1 MPISLFCSINF
12 DTNGQGL
19 YKYNLY
25 VAQCRFLG
33 TSNVLL
39 LCALASVNW
48 RISGAQSLKVMT
60 KCIDSFMWST
70 CLNATVYSFLDVC
83 RFVVKHPSLEVLQHL
98 TCLYLFWTKSNTY
111 NNVNIGRFLSP
122 ALHGIVQL
130 QATLIHSTTLYSL
143 WTSHSSILQKFWEC
157 VHRSFHMGHILI
169 PGHTYRVS
177 SMFAGS
183 FVSISYI
190 LTSNWI
196 GCSR

>member
-25 VAQCRFLG
+25 VAQCWFLG

-70 CLNATVYSFLDVC
+70 CLNAQVYCFLDVC
-83 RFVVKHPSLEVLQHL
+83 INRLRYCSTLHAYISFEPNQTRTMSILVDLSLQHC
-98 TCLYLFWTKSNTY
+98 TESY
-111 NNVNIGRFLSP
+111 I
-122 ALHGIVQL
+122 QL

-143 WTSHSSILQKFWEC
+143 WTSRSSILQKFWEC
-157 VHRSFHMGHILI
+157 VHRSFHMWHILT
-169 PGHTYRVS
+169 PRYTYRVS

-190 LTSNWI
+190 LTSN
-196 GCSR
+196 